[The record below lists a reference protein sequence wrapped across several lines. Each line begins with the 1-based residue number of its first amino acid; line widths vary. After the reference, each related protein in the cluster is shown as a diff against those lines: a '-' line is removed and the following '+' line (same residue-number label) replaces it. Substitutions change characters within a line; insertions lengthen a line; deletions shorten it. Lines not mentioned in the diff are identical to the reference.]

1 MDSVVAL
8 IVQLFPARDDS
19 EVANNDVVRM
29 TMLPMTMT
37 MILTK
42 RVAKRR
48 ADDDDI
54 IVDDD
59 DEEGGER
66 GREAA
71 PGNDDDKMTTMMM
84 MRTTT
89 RVACPLVGTAVPP
102 TQRAARPYRLHTG
115 CTGCTA
121 RGLPEWLHY
130 EPSSTSVY
138 NAMWLKLAE
147 M

>member
-54 IVDDD
+54 IVRSPTGSSKGV
-59 DEEGGER
+59 GGSEVQQAR
-66 GREAA
+66 
-71 PGNDDDKMTTMMM
+71 
-84 MRTTT
+84 
-89 RVACPLVGTAVPP
+89 VPP
-102 TQRAARPYRLHTG
+102 SGQLTEGQVR
-115 CTGCTA
+115 
-121 RGLPEWLHY
+121 
-130 EPSSTSVY
+130 
-138 NAMWLKLAE
+138 
-147 M
+147 

>member
-59 DEEGGER
+59 GEEGGER

-71 PGNDDDKMTTMMM
+71 PGNDDDDDDDDDFK
-84 MRTTT
+84 
-89 RVACPLVGTAVPP
+89 RVPLVMIM
-102 TQRAARPYRLHTG
+102 TQ
-115 CTGCTA
+115 
-121 RGLPEWLHY
+121 
-130 EPSSTSVY
+130 
-138 NAMWLKLAE
+138 
-147 M
+147 